1 MAQCHAL
8 LAFRK
13 RLVKRGYKDIH
24 IKQARDDAGKV
35 KIDIY
40 AVSAVEPLSGAVVTT
55 ERSVIALNAMMR

>member
-35 KIDIY
+35 KIDMNI
-40 AVSAVEPLSGAVVTT
+40 LVTT
-55 ERSVIALNAMMR
+55 LNKTLSER